1 MASKRWVIL
10 VFGLLPCLGMGQQY
24 RGYSVKKDGL
34 DIRLDQGLL
43 DIRPITAKVI
53 RVIWRKDADV
63 VRPDSDLILI
73 HHPAAPA
80 VSFRETG
87 AALQLSTNAVMVNY
101 DKASG
106 AIEYRWL
113 DGRVFLREKGG
124 SRRLSGDTVMGQR
137 CYVAEQGFKSPV
149 DECLF
154 GLGQFQDGNFNLRNV
169 SRQLIQVNTQIAIP
183 FIYSSKGYGLLW
195 HQYGR
200 TDLNPADS
208 VVQLVK
214 RDSVAGTGREAEV
227 TTTSGTQRISQRQA
241 LYTGRFLL
249 SKAGDYGLM
258 LDLGNMDNRHLLVI
272 DGVPVIDESNLWLP
286 PAVGKTI
293 RLAAGEHTVQVVCRA
308 GNVPKLS
315 WRAAGDETSFR
326 SPNASRLDYI
336 VFAGRDADE
345 VIAEYRELSGSV
357 PLLPRWAY
365 GFWQCRERYTSG
377 EHLVRT
383 VEEFRKRRLPMDVIV
398 QDWQY
403 WGKYGWGVPKFDED
417 HYPDPDHFIG
427 QLHGLNAH
435 FVISVWENLDK
446 KSEVAKPYVGKN
458 LFVPNSP
465 WIDIFNPET
474 RRTHWAA
481 LNDNL
486 FRYGV
491 DGWWMDATEPE
502 NDALKGK
509 ATYFGPGELYRLAYP
524 LFVSRA
530 VYEGQRAADPSK
542 RVCILT
548 RSAFAGQQRYGT
560 INWSGDIGSTWD
572 SYRRQVVAG
581 LDYMM
586 TGMPYWT
593 TDIGGFFRPGAG
605 QYTDPGYRELLTRW
619 FQWGALNP
627 VFRVHGY
634 QTETE
639 PWKYGDTVMENMR
652 SMLDLRYR
660 LIPYIYS
667 TAWQVSRHGSTMM
680 RPLVM
685 DFGKDSIACGQRYEY
700 MFGKSLLVA
709 PVTEPGVR
717 SVEVY
722 LPGASGWYDF
732 WTGRSFGGGSVT
744 ADAPADRMPIF
755 VRAGSV
761 LPMGPVVQSTAEAKG
776 DSLEIRVYR
785 GADGAFTL
793 YSDGGDG
800 YDYEKG
806 KYQEI
811 PFRWDDHRQVLF
823 IGAAAGSYPGALKTR
838 VFRVVWLGGRGEVT
852 RLVQYSG
859 KEMTVAVPN
868 TPDDGMVMWYR
879 RPAEKWLEAMPVG
892 NGYMGAMVFGGTA
905 KERIALN
912 ESSYWSGRPHDYNDS
927 NAVRYFPQIRR
938 LVADGK
944 FQEAEKMVDAHFLGI
959 PGAQQAY
966 QPIGDL
972 SLVFD
977 GSEKAEDY
985 RRELDMETGIVK
997 INYRVGD
1004 VLFSRE
1010 VFMSYPDHVMVVHLT
1025 ASRPGSISVGASFRS
1040 PYLDKAV
1047 AAGGK
1052 LVMDGTWK
1060 PGNKKNWLIA
1070 EVSGPGIRY
1079 QSALRSRFEGGNEV
1093 ATDSSLLIRGAS
1105 EVTFVVA
1112 IATSYVNSKNIDGD
1126 PAGKCSRILDAVS
1139 GKSYAEL
1146 RRRHIADF
1154 SGLMGR
1160 VHLNAGDNSLNSR
1173 PTDERLAAVR
1183 RTPDKDYAALAGVDS
1198 TRIPVPDPNLEALT
1212 FQFGRYLLASS
1223 SRAGGLPANLQGIW
1237 DEETYPNWGSKYTIN
1252 INLEMNYWPVEV
1264 CNLPECH
1271 QPLFDLLEGLSV
1283 NGAETAKK
1291 YYNLHGWVAHHNT
1304 DLWLGTAPVDAA
1316 RFGMWPMGGAWLCQ
1330 DLWEHYAFTGD
1341 RNFLKKYYP
1350 IMRGAAE
1357 FLLELMVVGPKHGWL
1372 LTPLSMSPEHG
1383 YYDSDGKLSFLSPAP
1398 TMDIAI
1404 IRELF
1409 PHCIAANK
1417 ELGVDE
1423 DLRKRLEAALA
1434 KLPPYQIGSSG
1445 FLQEWIEDWK
1455 PAPAGHNVSPLFTFY
1470 PGRSIRLRRDPSLA
1484 EAIRKWMDVHPAP
1497 GGFPMAWDIAVWSR
1511 LERGDKV
1518 AEETRRFL
1526 SSNYLAPNLHNKRS
1540 NQSDANFGYTAAIA
1554 ESLIQSHDEEISLLP
1569 ALSADWKDGS
1579 VSGLRARGG
1588 YEVSMQWKDGQLRA
1602 AQIHS
1607 VGGKKF
1613 SVRYG
1618 GKTARFDIQPG
1629 GTIRLDHNLA
1639 VI

>member
-1 MASKRWVIL
+1 MINKGWVIL
-10 VFGLLPCLGMGQQY
+10 VFGMLPCLGMGQQY
-24 RGYSVKKDGL
+24 RGYSVKKDRVEIGL
-34 DIRLDQGLL
+34 GQGML
-43 DIRPITAKVI
+43 DIRPLTAKAI
-53 RVIWRKDADV
+53 RVTWVKDLR
-63 VRPDSDLILI
+63 RPDSDLILI
-73 HHPAAPA
+73 HHPAGPP
-80 VSFRETG
+80 FGFKETD
-87 AALQLSTNAVMVNY
+87 AALQLSTDAVTVRF

-106 AIEYRWL
+106 VIEYR
-113 DGRVFLREKGG
+113 DKGGTVFLRELAG

-137 CYVAEQGFKSPV
+137 CYVAEQGFESPAG
-149 DECLF
+149 EYLF

-183 FIYSSKGYGLLW
+183 FVYSSKGYGLLW

-214 RDSVAGTGREAEV
+214 QDSVAGTGREAEV
-227 TTTSGTQRISQRQA
+227 TTTAGTQRVSQRQA
-241 LYTGRFLL
+241 LYTGRFSL
-249 SKAGDYGLM
+249 SKTDDYGMM

-272 DGVPVIDESNLWLP
+272 DGEPVIDESNLWLP
-286 PAVGKTI
+286 PAVGKTV

-315 WRAAGDETSFR
+315 WRAAGNVTSFR
-326 SPNASRLDYI
+326 SPNATCLDYI
-336 VFAGRDADE
+336 VVAGRDADE
-345 VIAEYRELSGSV
+345 VIAEYRELSGDV

-427 QLHGLNAH
+427 QLHDLNAH

-446 KSEVAKPYVGKN
+446 KSEVARPYVARN
-458 LFVPNSP
+458 LYLPNSP

-481 LNDNL
+481 LDDNL
-486 FRYGV
+486 FRHGV

-509 ATYFGPGELYRLAYP
+509 PTYLGPGDFYRLAYP

-530 VYEGQRAADPSK
+530 VYEGQRAANPSK

-560 INWSGDIGSTWD
+560 INWSGDIGGTWD
-572 SYRRQVVAG
+572 AYRRQIVAG

-593 TDIGGFFRPGAG
+593 TDIGGFFRPGKG
-605 QYTDPGYRELLTRW
+605 QYTDPAYRELLTRW

-627 VFRVHGY
+627 IFRVHGY

-639 PWKYGDTVMENMR
+639 PWNYGDTVMGNMR
-652 SMLDLRYR
+652 TMLDLRYR
-660 LIPYIYS
+660 LMPYIYS
-667 TAWQVSRHGSTMM
+667 TAWQVSRHGSTIM

-700 MFGKSLLVA
+700 MFGKSLLAA
-709 PVTEPGVR
+709 PVTEPGLR
-717 SVEVY
+717 RTNVY
-722 LPGASGWYDF
+722 LPRGAGWYDF
-732 WTGRSFGGGSVT
+732 WTGKVVVGGWL
-744 ADAPADRMPIF
+744 DAEAPLERIPVY

-761 LPMGPVVQSTAEAKG
+761 VPMGPVVQSTAEAKG
-776 DSLEIRVYR
+776 DSLEIRVYK

-793 YSDGGDG
+793 YSDPGDG

-806 KYQEI
+806 KFQEI

-823 IGAAAGSYPGALKTR
+823 IGAAAGSYPGALKER
-838 VFRVVWLGGRGEVT
+838 VFRVVWISGKGEVT
-852 RLVQYSG
+852 RMVRYSG
-859 KEMTVAVPN
+859 KEMTVAEPAAPEN
-868 TPDDGMVMWYR
+868 SMVLWYR
-879 RPAEKWLEAMPVG
+879 QPAEKWLEAMPVG
-892 NGYMGAMVFGGTA
+892 NGYMGAMVFGGIA

-912 ESSYWSGRPHDYNDS
+912 ESSFWSGRPHDYNDPS
-927 NAVRYFPQIRR
+927 AVNYFPQIRQ
-938 LVADGK
+938 LVAEGK

-972 SLVFD
+972 SLLFD
-977 GSEKAEDY
+977 SAGKVEDY

-997 INYRVGD
+997 IDYRIGGVN
-1004 VLFSRE
+1004 FSRE

-1025 ASRPGSISVGASFRS
+1025 ADKPGSISVGATFNS
-1040 PYLDKAV
+1040 PYLDKI
-1047 AAGGK
+1047 AATPAK

-1060 PGNKKNWLIA
+1060 PGNKTNWLIA
-1070 EVSGPGIRY
+1070 EVSGPGMRY
-1079 QSALRSRFEGGNEV
+1079 RSALQPRSEGGNTLV
-1093 ATDSSLLIRGAS
+1093 TDSTLMIRGAN
-1105 EVTFVVA
+1105 EVTLVVA
-1112 IATSYVNSKNIDGD
+1112 IATSYVNYKNIDGD
-1126 PAGKCSRILDAVS
+1126 PAGRCAKILDAVS
-1139 GKSYAEL
+1139 AKGYVEL
-1146 RRRHIADF
+1146 RRRHIADLR
-1154 SGLMGR
+1154 GLMAR
-1160 VHLNAGDNSLNSR
+1160 VHLNVGDNSLNSR
-1173 PTDERLAAVR
+1173 PTDERLAA
-1183 RTPDKDYAALAGVDS
+1183 LS
-1198 TRIPVPDPNLEALT
+1198 TSPDPNLEALT
-1212 FQFGRYLLASS
+1212 FQFGRYILASS
-1223 SRAGGLPANLQGIW
+1223 SRAGGQPANLQGIW
-1237 DEETYPNWGSKYTIN
+1237 DEEVYPNWGSKYTIN

-1264 CNLPECH
+1264 CNLSECH

-1283 NGAETAKK
+1283 NGAETAKE

-1330 DLWEHYAFTGD
+1330 DLWEHYAFSRD
-1341 RNFLKKYYP
+1341 RDFLKKYYP
-1350 IMRGAAE
+1350 IMRGAAQ
-1357 FLLELMVVGPKHGWL
+1357 FLLELMIVDPKHGWL
-1372 LTPLSMSPEHG
+1372 VTPFSMSPEHG
-1383 YYDSDGKLSFLSPAP
+1383 YYDSAGKLSFLSPSP

-1409 PHCIAANK
+1409 PHCIAASE
-1417 ELGVDE
+1417 ELGIDG
-1423 DLRKRLEAALA
+1423 DLRKRLETALT

-1470 PGRSIRLRRDPSLA
+1470 PGRSIRLRRDTSLA
-1484 EAIRKWMDVHPAP
+1484 AAIRKWMDVHPAP

-1518 AEETRRFL
+1518 AEEIRRFL

-1554 ESLIQSHDEEISLLP
+1554 ESLIQSHDDEISLLP

-1588 YEVSMQWKDGQLRA
+1588 YEVSMEWKDGRLQSAR
-1602 AQIHS
+1602 IHS
-1607 VGGKKF
+1607 INGKGF
-1613 SVRYG
+1613 RVRYG
-1618 GKTARFDIQPG
+1618 DKTARFVIQPG
-1629 GTIRLDHNLA
+1629 STIQLDHKLS